1 MKLMK
6 KNAALLLLSTLA
18 LVACGGG
25 ETGGSEDKPTEPTPE
40 KPVEVVWWNN
50 YEKPDK
56 GTEEENRKNSKYK
69 EYYYAKD
76 LIAVFE
82 EANPTIK
89 ISMEYKGSYGDIAK
103 AIIAG
108 IDGGNIP
115 TIASTYQDNVAKY
128 VDAEVSYDMTEF
140 AKALEADTDFN
151 KSYLDIEKGAF
162 GGKYYSLPYSK
173 SAETLVVNQTVFDH
187 VGAGKAGVDTDK
199 GYTAPTAAES
209 KTKYEIPENIY
220 EAMDVAR
227 KMKTD
232 FPELFANQR
241 DEKGYFKAVPFCWD
255 SAENMFI
262 TLLQN
267 AGVDYTN
274 GKGANAAEQ
283 YLWNTQKAK
292 DIMIQ
297 LKKWNN
303 EGLYAT
309 QNQLPITNEQKQYH
323 AYSSDMAAQ
332 GTIFMC
338 VSSTAGARYFAKDG
352 FLASLNHGLNWAEG
366 TKAKD
371 AKVISQGPSLTFFR
385 NQNTKVNEAAFKFY
399 QFITNTE
406 NSAELALK
414 TSYFPL
420 RTSSYETEGVKK
432 AVAASKTATIDST
445 SAQKNDDYVGQ
456 ALALNSIYNTNN
468 NYYMSDA
475 FVDSNGQGSADCR
488 VVVGDLV
495 EEVLNAK
502 PEDTDTDEKI
512 KAVVDTAFNNAWI
525 KLTA

>member
-1 MKLMK
+1 
-6 KNAALLLLSTLA
+6 
-18 LVACGGG
+18 
-25 ETGGSEDKPTEPTPE
+25 
-40 KPVEVVWWNN
+40 
-50 YEKPDK
+50 
-56 GTEEENRKNSKYK
+56 
-69 EYYYAKD
+69 
-76 LIAVFE
+76 
-82 EANPTIK
+82 
-89 ISMEYKGSYGDIAK
+89 
-103 AIIAG
+103 
-108 IDGGNIP
+108 
-115 TIASTYQDNVAKY
+115 
-128 VDAEVSYDMTEF
+128 
-140 AKALEADTDFN
+140 
-151 KSYLDIEKGAF
+151 
-162 GGKYYSLPYSK
+162 
-173 SAETLVVNQTVFDH
+173 
-187 VGAGKAGVDTDK
+187 
-199 GYTAPTAAES
+199 
-209 KTKYEIPENIY
+209 
-220 EAMDVAR
+220 
-227 KMKTD
+227 
-232 FPELFANQR
+232 
-241 DEKGYFKAVPFCWD
+241 
-255 SAENMFI
+255 
-262 TLLQN
+262 
-267 AGVDYTN
+267 
-274 GKGANAAEQ
+274 
-283 YLWNTQKAK
+283 
-292 DIMIQ
+292 MIQ

-475 FVDSNGQGSADCR
+475 FVGSNGQGSADCR

-512 KAVVDTAFNNAWI
+512 KAVVDTAFNNAWT